1 MRKIAQNTVVLR
13 DKELKLVRRPG
24 TENWQIHCKLAS
36 LKTWHRKT
44 TGTNDVNKAKEQAE
58 DFMAEV
64 RLAERRGYPVISKKF
79 KAIAEILKNKIEHK
93 RINEKLPKLHLQY
106 PAIIDKYLI
115 PFFGNYNIEAVN
127 TSLVNKFH
135 AWRRD
140 LIGRELKKSTQHTH
154 NLVLTMVFNEAIELG
169 YMTEHTRPSLKN
181 TGEDGEDRGT
191 FTHEELIELQ
201 KFLVEWV
208 NKTNDQRSVHL
219 RELLCLYVAFVAC
232 TGARAGTELR
242 ELKWKHIEFKETKKQ
257 RVIHISIP
265 QGKVGARQLIARQ
278 ELWTVLE
285 KLKQLQSDFEKYTLD
300 ELIAKKIDEYLFRM
314 RNGKRPYNLVHAFKE
329 ALTEANMLTNGRN
342 NDVRTLYSLR
352 HYYATQRLY
361 EGMSYA
367 KLEEQMGTSSKMLK
381 NHYKH
386 LEVTM
391 IADELAGEVD
401 ENNAELMQFA
411 HPAKANMMNLL
422 GVATGIYLALNEQN
436 AEAKQELE
444 QKLLS
449 KTKN

>member
-1 MRKIAQNTVVLR
+1 
-13 DKELKLVRRPG
+13 
-24 TENWQIHCKLAS
+24 
-36 LKTWHRKT
+36 
-44 TGTNDVNKAKEQAE
+44 
-58 DFMAEV
+58 
-64 RLAERRGYPVISKKF
+64 
-79 KAIAEILKNKIEHK
+79 
-93 RINEKLPKLHLQY
+93 
-106 PAIIDKYLI
+106 
-115 PFFGNYNIEAVN
+115 
-127 TSLVNKFH
+127 
-135 AWRRD
+135 
-140 LIGRELKKSTQHTH
+140 
-154 NLVLTMVFNEAIELG
+154 
-169 YMTEHTRPSLKN
+169 
-181 TGEDGEDRGT
+181 
-191 FTHEELIELQ
+191 
-201 KFLVEWV
+201 
-208 NKTNDQRSVHL
+208 
-219 RELLCLYVAFVAC
+219 
-232 TGARAGTELR
+232 
-242 ELKWKHIEFKETKKQ
+242 
-257 RVIHISIP
+257 
-265 QGKVGARQLIARQ
+265 
-278 ELWTVLE
+278 
-285 KLKQLQSDFEKYTLD
+285 
-300 ELIAKKIDEYLFRM
+300 M